1 MTLTVRN
8 HRTIRDLVALDHL
21 NEIFDLAIRD
31 NDSQPTMLAM
41 KHFIAINGYIIK
53 YLDREITLDFANHS
67 IHESCIIIESQ
78 RNKKD
83 PSSLTLLKGTFLS
96 GGIYKVWDW
105 FYFQNYWTLIQH
117 NFDMI
122 THELKSISQKHK
134 LASLKVF
141 KQLLGP
147 LYECFDTESISLS
160 CNINVIMGQKFST
173 IVNILSH
180 ISNATNFFSKKQIEY
195 PIAIDPTASA
205 GILVTIPETT
215 PFSLTTSA
223 YNAGKEVFGEV
234 LRIIGQK
241 CTEGADDVT
250 TAINTRINSIKTT
263 ANDLI
268 NSIIVLLVVLGVAWL
283 IIFYMKYV
291 VKKNLKKNADSAVE
305 EIKSLTKS
313 QKNRLELKFK
323 SIKKKSKSKK
333 TKSKSKTKSKTK
345 TKSNKDF

>member
-1 MTLTVRN
+1 MTLTVVTPRSR
-8 HRTIRDLVALDHL
+8 HRTIKDLVALNQLDEL
-21 NEIFDLAIRD
+21 FELAND
-31 NDSQPTMLAM
+31 NNDSPPTMLAM
-41 KHFIAINGYIIK
+41 EHFIAINGYIIK

-67 IHESCIIIESQ
+67 IRESCFIIESQ

-83 PSSLTLLKGTFLS
+83 PSSLALLQGTIFS

-147 LYECFDTESISLS
+147 LYECFDTESVSLS

-173 IVNILSH
+173 IVNILSR
-180 ISNATNFFSKKQIEY
+180 ISNATNFFSSKQIEY
-195 PIAIDPTASA
+195 PIAINPIASS
-205 GILVTIPETT
+205 GILVTVPKTT
-215 PFSLTTSA
+215 PVSLTAAA
-223 YNAGKEVFGEV
+223 YNAGKEVLGGVFDAIS
-234 LRIIGQK
+234 RTIYQ
-241 CTEGADDVT
+241 GADADISTAVT

-268 NSIIVLLVVLGVAWL
+268 NSIIVLLVVLG
-283 IIFYMKYV
+283 
-291 VKKNLKKNADSAVE
+291 
-305 EIKSLTKS
+305 
-313 QKNRLELKFK
+313 
-323 SIKKKSKSKK
+323 
-333 TKSKSKTKSKTK
+333 
-345 TKSNKDF
+345 